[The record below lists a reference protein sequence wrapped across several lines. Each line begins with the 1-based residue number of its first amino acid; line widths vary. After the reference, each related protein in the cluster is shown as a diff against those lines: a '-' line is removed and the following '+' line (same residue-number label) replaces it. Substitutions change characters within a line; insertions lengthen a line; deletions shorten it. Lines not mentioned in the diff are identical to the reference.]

1 MFKTFG
7 PAIAWMS
14 IIFIISSLTGAQ
26 LTNSEVTEITRKFI
40 PSNILSIFV
49 HIIEFAILT
58 LLYFRAGIRYWPSSK
73 ITVSIISITLSIC
86 YGVSDEFHQS
96 FIKDRDQSW
105 MDVLYD
111 TFGSII
117 ALGIIIT
124 KQKLSKHK
132 INRVVQ

>member
-14 IIFIISSLTGAQ
+14 IIFITSSLTGAQ

-40 PSNILSIFV
+40 PPNILSIFV

-58 LLYFRAGIRYWPSSK
+58 LLYFRAGIRYCPSSK

-124 KQKLSKHK
+124 KQKFSKHK